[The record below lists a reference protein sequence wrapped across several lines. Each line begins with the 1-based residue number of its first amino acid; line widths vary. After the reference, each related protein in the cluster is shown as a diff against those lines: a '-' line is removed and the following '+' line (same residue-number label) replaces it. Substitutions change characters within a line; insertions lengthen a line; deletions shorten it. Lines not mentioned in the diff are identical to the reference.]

1 MQQTSTPTRR
11 HDPQQVQA
19 AKQGVRRARLSAWAS
34 FLAVIVGAGLMWRT
48 PWIDLPSMSSGIL
61 ATYAATA
68 GLVWL
73 AGVQPLVGP
82 LASPQTAAQ
91 IAIAHA
97 RLPVWAPAAWAF
109 VHFAWPG
116 VAATAMAYAV
126 GAGDLGLTVQAVCLL
141 AALCLATA
149 AVACLSQAGVA
160 LTMPPP
166 QPRHAWLPAGF
177 RGLRTASAWVAVL
190 ATVVLNL
197 LVLQGPVRLLERVP
211 SAGV

>member
-1 MQQTSTPTRR
+1 M
-11 HDPQQVQA
+11 QA

-34 FLAVIVGAGLMWRT
+34 FLAVVVGAGLMWRT
-48 PWIDLPSMSSGIL
+48 PWIDLPSMSAGIL

-73 AGVQPLVGP
+73 AGVQPLIGL
-82 LASPQTAAQ
+82 LASAQTAPE
-91 IAIAHA
+91 IAHI
-97 RLPVWAPAAWAF
+97 RLPGWAPAAWAF
-109 VHFAWPG
+109 VHVAWPG

-126 GAGDLGLTVQAVCLL
+126 GAGDLGLTVQAVCVL
-141 AALCLATA
+141 AALCLAVA

-166 QPRHAWLPAGF
+166 QPRDDWLPAGF
-177 RGLRTASAWVAVL
+177 RGLRGASAWVAVL

-211 SAGV
+211 GAGV